1 MLASYCSFSY
11 SSQIS
16 FTEYF
21 IMKSFVQKSGKNS
34 TVDAHLPTIQ
44 TLPWAP
50 HFFITAVCLS
60 ACLSHLSGPAANP
73 CFSCMFQS
81 GLQIEHTFSLVT
93 LLEVSICLRFFLVLI
108 LRWRLHVV
116 AWAFTVLCGDL
127 GPVHARTQ
135 QSPLGT
141 WAGPRPQRQLR
152 LLFSGRV
159 QALLLWTS
167 GKGSLYVSG
176 FSCLSVL
183 GGAVVWA
190 YVLLRS
196 VSLCGHTAWY
206 PLSCGWT
213 PGVFSLFSCCE

>member
-60 ACLSHLSGPAANP
+60 VCLSHLSGPAANP

-116 AWAFTVLCGDL
+116 AWAFTVLCGDM
-127 GPVHARTQ
+127 GPVRAR
-135 QSPLGT
+135 
-141 WAGPRPQRQLR
+141 
-152 LLFSGRV
+152 
-159 QALLLWTS
+159 
-167 GKGSLYVSG
+167 
-176 FSCLSVL
+176 
-183 GGAVVWA
+183 
-190 YVLLRS
+190 
-196 VSLCGHTAWY
+196 HTAESSRDVGRA
-206 PLSCGWT
+206 PPPKAAPSA
-213 PGVFSLFSCCE
+213 LFRSSSSFAALDIG